1 MGQHS
6 LVLIQDMKK
15 FCLSWNSFLDNST
28 KSLIEL
34 RNTQNFVDVTLVGD
48 DGLHIMAH
56 KVVLSSSSDFFKEN
70 LLKVDHPHP
79 MIFLAGFDSK
89 VINSIMDYIYNGQ
102 VQLFQ
107 NEIDLFLDSAQKL
120 KIEGLIES
128 NDDNKLN
135 FKNKSSSINQALD
148 VNDENGEKHY
158 QEQNYSPVPSKSA
171 TVALHDDD
179 AKKAVEDLIIK
190 SDNGWA
196 CNACGKFGREKGNIR
211 KHVEIHVDGLS
222 FSCNVCFNTF
232 RSRMMLNNHKRSHK

>member
-1 MGQHS
+1 MGKH
-6 LVLIQDMKK
+6 
-15 FCLSWNSFLDNST
+15 FLKMEIKMLHKRILCDSRYLT
-28 KSLIEL
+28 I
-34 RNTQNFVDVTLVGD
+34 VDVTLVGD

-70 LLKVDHPHP
+70 LIKVDHPNP
-79 MIFLAGFDSK
+79 MIFLSGFDSK
-89 VINSIMDYIYNGQ
+89 VINSIMDYIYNGE

-107 NEIDLFLDSAQKL
+107 NEIDLFLDSAKKL
-120 KIEGLIES
+120 KIEGLTES
-128 NDDNKLN
+128 NDDKLN
-135 FKNKSSSINQALD
+135 FKNESSSIIQASD
-148 VNDENGEKHY
+148 VNDENVEQHF
-158 QEQNYSPVPSKSA
+158 QEQKYSPVPLKSA

-196 CNACGKFGREKGNIR
+196 CNACGKFGRDKGNMR

-232 RSRMMLNNHKRSHK
+232 RTRMSLADHRKSHK